1 LSKYLSA
8 SSTVEESAVGT
19 YKPIRSSDAHECL
32 QKFVPATIKLRKKRA
47 KDADGMEVIKIT
59 SDRAFLSRRDIRQPG
74 AILQRN
80 KTIGE
85 EFWEKN
91 SVSADVP

>member
-1 LSKYLSA
+1 LRKVLWVQANSFFGRSRVFTK
-8 SSTVEESAVGT
+8 
-19 YKPIRSSDAHECL
+19 IRSGNN
-32 QKFVPATIKLRKKRA
+32 KITKKRA
-47 KDADGMEVIKIT
+47 KDADGTRIIKIT
-59 SDRAFLSRRDIRQPG
+59 SDRTFLSRRDIRQPG